1 MFSFDAIA
9 NDGNARA
16 GRLITPHGSIETPSF
31 VPVGTQATVKAMS
44 SEDLR
49 NVKSQVIIANTYHLH
64 LQPGEDLIEKMG
76 GLHGFM
82 DWHGPLMTDSG
93 GFQIFSHGAAKE
105 HGVGKIASIFPEEQ
119 DRGRRLSSKKGKPLV
134 KVEENGVEFVSYLDG
149 SRHCFT
155 PEKVIEIG
163 RKLGADIMLA
173 LDECTSPIHDF
184 EYTKMAMERTHRWAL
199 RSLDMLQRT
208 LDKNQ
213 ALFGIVQGGAYRDL
227 REESALFMADKG
239 FQGVAIGGSLGRSK
253 NDMYNVL
260 KWTVPFLPKD
270 KPRHLL
276 GIGEIDD
283 IFEIVG
289 AGMDLFDCIAPTR
302 MARTGTLFNRSA
314 ARFRIHIFNARF
326 KHDPGPIEKGCDCY
340 TCQNYSRAYL
350 RHLFMAGEILAIHLA
365 AIHNLHFM
373 ETLMFRIRSSIREG
387 KFEALKNEWKKR

>member
-314 ARFRIHIFNARF
+314 ARFRIHILNARF
-326 KHDPGPIEKGCDCY
+326 KHDPGPIEKECDCY

>member
-1 MFSFDAIA
+1 
-9 NDGNARA
+9 
-16 GRLITPHGSIETPSF
+16 
-31 VPVGTQATVKAMS
+31 
-44 SEDLR
+44 
-49 NVKSQVIIANTYHLH
+49 
-64 LQPGEDLIEKMG
+64 
-76 GLHGFM
+76 
-82 DWHGPLMTDSG
+82 
-93 GFQIFSHGAAKE
+93 
-105 HGVGKIASIFPEEQ
+105 
-119 DRGRRLSSKKGKPLV
+119 
-134 KVEENGVEFVSYLDG
+134 
-149 SRHCFT
+149 
-155 PEKVIEIG
+155 
-163 RKLGADIMLA
+163 
-173 LDECTSPIHDF
+173 
-184 EYTKMAMERTHRWAL
+184 
-199 RSLDMLQRT
+199 
-208 LDKNQ
+208 
-213 ALFGIVQGGAYRDL
+213 
-227 REESALFMADKG
+227 MADKG

-326 KHDPGPIEKGCDCY
+326 KHDPGPIEKECDCY